1 MRANIA
7 RGNDVVLAEAVVFAL
22 AQVMPKSKAEE
33 LVKKACGVAVS
44 EGKSLV
50 LVVQEL
56 SAGEIV
62 AGSIDWQALAQPE
75 NYLGASN
82 EILDRVLNAAY
93 SRVAPNE
100 PGRIYE

>member
-1 MRANIA
+1 
-7 RGNDVVLAEAVVFAL
+7 
-22 AQVMPKSKAEE
+22 MPKAKAEG
-33 LVKKACGVAVS
+33 LVKKACGVALS
-44 EGKSLV
+44 EGKEV
-50 LVVQEL
+50 IQVVQEL

-100 PGRIYE
+100 PSRI